1 VGFQVSPKILV
12 APAPA
17 WVAALAFWLAGC
29 ATQPPAVEADGG
41 ITIPAAWSQASPSG
55 SAPLALWWRG
65 FGDPLL
71 VELVDRSQQ
80 ANTNIRIAQANL
92 RQARALRDAAAAM
105 LWPSLSVSASAQ
117 RSSGAGSPS
126 GNLFD
131 AGFDASWEPDVF
143 GAAGHGVDATQAQVQ
158 ASAATLSS
166 TQVSIAAEVAVS
178 YLQLRGTQIRAAVA
192 RDNLAAQEQTL
203 QIAGWREQAG
213 LGSSLE
219 TSQARSAVE
228 QTRAQLPVLDASFAQ
243 TSHALA
249 VLSSQPPAALES
261 QLSVSRALPQ
271 PPRDLAVAIPAQA
284 LRQRPDVLAAE
295 WQLRAA
301 AERVAQADANRR
313 PTVQLRASLAWSALT
328 LGSLGG
334 TAAARSLLASASQNL
349 FDHGQLN
356 AQLAAQQAAF
366 DAAQETYRASVL
378 TALQDVEDA
387 LSALAASRDRLAAL
401 RKAAEASS
409 DAALLANYRYT
420 SGLIDFQT
428 VLDTQRTLLSVA
440 DSVASAETDL
450 VINHVRLYKAL
461 GGGWNLADNQNQKES
476 L

>member
-1 VGFQVSPKILV
+1 MSPKILV
-12 APAPA
+12 ALAPA
-17 WVAALAFWLAGC
+17 WVAVLAVWLVGC
-29 ATQPPAVEADGG
+29 ATRAPTALTDGAVAV
-41 ITIPAAWSQASPSG
+41 PSAWSQASPSG

-71 VELVDRSQQ
+71 VELVDGSQQ
-80 ANTNIRIAQANL
+80 ANTDIRIARANL
-92 RQARALRDAAAAM
+92 RQARALRDAAAAG
-105 LWPSLSVSASAQ
+105 LWPVLSVSASAQ
-117 RSSGAGSPS
+117 RSRSAGAPA

-143 GAAGHGVDATQAQVQ
+143 GAAGHGVDASQAQAQ

-249 VLSSQPPAALES
+249 VLSGQPPAALNS
-261 QLSVSRALPQ
+261 LLSASRALPQ
-271 PPRDLAVAIPAQA
+271 PPPDLAVAIPAQA

-301 AERVAQADANRR
+301 AERVAQADANRL
-313 PTVQLRASLAWSALT
+313 PTVDLRASLAWSAATLSS
-328 LGSLGG
+328 LGSV
-334 TAAARSLLASASQNL
+334 AAARSLVASVGQTL
-349 FDHGQLN
+349 FDHGQRN

-366 DAAQETYRASVL
+366 DAAQETYRARVL
-378 TALQDVEDA
+378 AALQDVEDA
-387 LSALAASRDRLAAL
+387 LSALAASRDRVAAL
-401 RKAAEASS
+401 HAAAEASR
-409 DAALLANYRYT
+409 DAALLANHRYT

-428 VLDTQRTLLSVA
+428 VLDTQRTLLSVQ

-450 VINHVRLYKAL
+450 AANHVRLYKAL
-461 GGGWNLADNQNQKES
+461 GGGWSPADLQQENS